1 MQEDAGLHEG
11 GKSQKRDHG
20 SQPVLLSS
28 FYCTGIISA
37 TCIAWLGF
45 LKKVLDEIFC
55 AVIYCIYELQD
66 VKTCQSV
73 IRYGTEPQVT
83 VYQQIA
89 KQS

>member
-1 MQEDAGLHEG
+1 MREVTA
-11 GKSQKRDHG
+11 KKRDHG

-66 VKTCQSV
+66 VKTCHRNSLWDRASGDSV
-73 IRYGTEPQVT
+73 S
-83 VYQQIA
+83 A
-89 KQS
+89 DS